1 MWTPEFTADLA
12 KSVRRPVFLVRVIR
26 VGDSPGGHWAAA
38 SAPGL
43 GHPETLVAGSIQMS
57 GQSVTPGQ
65 WSASPGVFGFSTF
78 DTAEAIFGNIV
89 RGTFVAL
96 YCGWAGCFA
105 SDLQRI
111 GLGVVKSITWRQGVY
126 KVTCWDLWAALQ
138 GRPTTNAIGQRL
150 FYNVGTQVTLAAGYA
165 VGDSTVQVTSAAS
178 FGRESGAYFGLKIT
192 PDTGD
197 EFYLRA
203 SSLAGSTFTINTPG
217 ADRMGTTRATASS
230 GAVVTAVAHITGH
243 PIDIAYKVLASSSG
257 SGPFDLYPDD
267 WGYGVPDDMLDKD
280 DRVMWQSYAVKVA
293 TGAYDLEFTVDESQD
308 DAFAWFSGFLASFS
322 MFPAIR
328 QGQLTIR
335 AGQNMGAPLYVSD
348 LEIKD
353 SNIILRDVEYFA
365 FEEAMTDEVHRVQ
378 VSTPNDSASG
388 DDSMVTLP
396 GRDQQNIYVPYVY
409 DNEQAVAD
417 EVLARSRL
425 FHMRVPERWRL
436 PLVGLTFA
444 ALTPGDVVPF
454 TSQTLVGRLG
464 RSGYRGRLAFV
475 AQVSPDWIRGTV
487 MVDLL
492 IYSTSD
498 AVLGGL

>member
-1 MWTPEFTADLA
+1 MWTSEFTADLA

-65 WSASPGVFGFSTF
+65 WSSSPGVFGFSTF

-126 KVTCWDLWAALQ
+126 KVTCWDLWAAFQ

-150 FYNVGTQVTLAAGYA
+150 FYNVGTAVTLAADYA
-165 VGDSTVQVTSAAS
+165 VGDATVQVTSAAS
-178 FGRESGAYFGLKIT
+178 FGRETGAYFGLKIT
-192 PDTGD
+192 PDSGD

-217 ADRMGTTRATASS
+217 ADRMGTTRAAAST
-230 GAVVTAVAHITGH
+230 GAVVTAVAHLTGH

-257 SGPFDLYPDD
+257 SGVFDLYPDD
-267 WGYGVPDDMLDKD
+267 WGYGIPDEMLDKD

-293 TGAYDLEFTVDESQD
+293 SGAYDLEFTVDESQD
-308 DAFAWFSGFLASFS
+308 DAFSWFSGFLSAFA
-322 MFPAIR
+322 MFPAVR

-335 AGQNMGAPLYVSD
+335 AGQDMRYPLYTSD
-348 LEIKD
+348 IEISD
-353 SNIILRDVEYFA
+353 ASVVLRDVEYFA
-365 FEEAMTDEVHRVQ
+365 FEEGMTDEVHRVQ
-378 VSTPNDSASG
+378 VTTPTDSASA
-388 DDSMVTLP
+388 DDSMTTLP
-396 GRDQQNIYVPYVY
+396 GRDQQNIYVPYAY
-409 DNEQAVAD
+409 DNEQAIAD
-417 EVLARSRL
+417 EILDRAKVYHL
-425 FHMRVPERWRL
+425 RVPERWRL
-436 PLVGLTFA
+436 PLVGLKYA
-444 ALTPGDVVPF
+444 SLTPGDVVPF
-454 TSQTLVGRLG
+454 TSRVLVGRLG
-464 RSGYRGRLAFV
+464 RSGYKNRWAFV
-475 AQVSPDWIRGTV
+475 AQVSPDWVKGITV
-487 MVDLL
+487 VDLL
-492 IYSTSD
+492 IYSTNDS
-498 AVLGGL
+498 VFGGQ